1 MKTLTVKVA
10 GALVLLASVVSLTA
24 CSYATDF
31 VIVNDS
37 TEVLKVEYRFKDF
50 PGDFAPAA
58 PSIVPGSQL
67 SSHGNQKWTRL
78 ESGQYQIEP
87 NQRAVSVSIM
97 PGQALLVCRMPGY
110 GGHSEAWNAK
120 EFPVDQITLN
130 GTSGVLLLKGEV
142 ARTTFSEISRA
153 LYVLEYK

>member
-1 MKTLTVKVA
+1 MRIT
-10 GALVLLASVVSLTA
+10 GALVLLALVASLTA

-31 VIVNDS
+31 VIVNNS
-37 TEVLKVEYRFKDF
+37 TQVLKVEYRFKYF

-58 PSIVPGSQL
+58 PSVVVGSQL

-78 ESGQYQIEP
+78 ESGQYQIEA

-97 PGQALLVCRMPGY
+97 PGQALLVCSMPGY

-120 EFPVDQITLN
+120 EFPVDQITLS
-130 GTSGVLLLKGEV
+130 GASGVLLLNGDV

>member
-1 MKTLTVKVA
+1 MRIT
-10 GALVLLASVVSLTA
+10 GALVLLALVVSLTA

-31 VIVNDS
+31 VIVNNS
-37 TEVLKVEYRFKDF
+37 TEVLKVEYRFKEF

-78 ESGQYQIEP
+78 ESGQYKIEP
-87 NQRAVSVSIM
+87 IQRTVTVEIQ
-97 PGQALLVCRMPGY
+97 PGQALLVSRMHNY
-110 GGHSEAWNAK
+110 GGHSDSRDAK
-120 EFPVDQITLN
+120 EFPVDQITLS
-130 GTSGVLLLKGEV
+130 GASGVLLLNGEV
-142 ARTTFSEISRA
+142 ARTKFSETSRA